1 MEKKIK
7 KRKPIYKRVL
17 PLVLLAILIGGI
29 IFGIKEYIYYTKYE
43 STDDAQ
49 IDADISPVVSRAK
62 GYVQSILF
70 KDNQFVHQGDTLVI
84 LDDRDYQL
92 NLEKAKAALIAAKS
106 GVNVS
111 SSNVNST
118 IANVPPA
125 EAGVNAAKAHLWE
138 VKKTYNRYQNLLKGH
153 AITQAQFDAIKAEKE
168 AAKAQLT
175 TAQKRVA
182 AIHKQVASSK
192 EQVDAS
198 HAKIAIQ
205 QAAVD
210 LAKQQLS
217 YTVITAPVSGI
228 ASKRNI
234 QIGQLVRPGQQMF
247 AIVNTNHIYVTA
259 NYKETQL
266 NDMHPGQQV
275 TIEIDAFSDKKFK
288 AHVSSFSGAT
298 GAKFSL
304 IPPNNAKG
312 NYVKVIQ
319 RVPVRIDFDSLSEE
333 WEKKL
338 IPGMSVKSIVKIA
351 ED

>member
-1 MEKKIK
+1 
-7 KRKPIYKRVL
+7 
-17 PLVLLAILIGGI
+17 
-29 IFGIKEYIYYTKYE
+29 
-43 STDDAQ
+43 
-49 IDADISPVVSRAK
+49 
-62 GYVQSILF
+62 
-70 KDNQFVHQGDTLVI
+70 
-84 LDDRDYQL
+84 
-92 NLEKAKAALIAAKS
+92 AAKS

-182 AIHKQVASSK
+182 AIHKQVAYSK